1 MKVLKKHMSGTRK
14 MKNNMLTF
22 KNEQTMNGKI
32 SLLED
37 KSRWVRSQ
45 VLDMCLL
52 GGGHL
57 VSSFSCVEIIV
68 ALYYGGILNFDSK
81 RPNWDKRDRFIMSKG
96 HGAISLYAVL
106 SDLGF
111 FSSDELKNYCQCGCL
126 LGSHPDV
133 KTPGLEATTGS
144 LGHGIGVAAGMALAA
159 KMDGKEHMVV
169 TLLGDGETTEGSVWE
184 TAMFASK
191 RKLDNLVGITDRN
204 QLCVTD
210 FTDDCMGLEPLASKW
225 ESFGWLV
232 KEIDGH
238 DFNGILE
245 AFKDLRLNK
254 TGKPLMIIANT
265 TKGKGVSFMEND
277 PLWHTR
283 IPSGE
288 QIERAKKELRDSET

>member
-1 MKVLKKHMSGTRK
+1 
-14 MKNNMLTF
+14 
-22 KNEQTMNGKI
+22 
-32 SLLED
+32 
-37 KSRWVRSQ
+37 
-45 VLDMCLL
+45 
-52 GGGHL
+52 
-57 VSSFSCVEIIV
+57 
-68 ALYYGGILNFDSK
+68 
-81 RPNWDKRDRFIMSKG
+81 MSKG

-191 RKLDNLVGITDRN
+191 RKLDNLVGIIDRN

-210 FTDDCMGLEPLASKW
+210 FTDNCMGLEPLASKW

-245 AFKDLRLNK
+245 AFKDFRLNK

-288 QIERAKKELRDSET
+288 QIEQAKKELRAQET